1 MSRIAYVNG
10 RYVPHSQAQVHIE
23 DRGYQFADGVYEVVA
38 VVGGKFADLT
48 PHLDRLDRSLKELR
62 IAQPMSRK
70 ALEQVMA
77 EVVRRNRVDR
87 GIIYLQM
94 TRGVARRDHPFPAKA
109 ETQIVM
115 TSRSIPAQPAK
126 YGEEGVRAIT
136 TPDIRWQR
144 CDIKSVSLLP
154 NILAKQQAREA
165 GAYEAWLVDAK
176 GMVTEGSSTNAW
188 IVTPD
193 GKLVTRSVDN
203 AILNGITRGTVLAL
217 AKAEGLEFVERPFSV
232 AEALG
237 AREAFIT
244 SATSFVLPVTQI
256 DDKVIANGKPG
267 SLSLRLRE
275 AYAAFLGRV
284 ERGEAPAPP
293 ARAKVPA

>member
-10 RYVPHSQAQVHIE
+10 RYVPHREATVHIE

-38 VVGGKFADLT
+38 VVGGKFADMG

-77 EVVRRNRVDR
+77 EVIRRNRIEM

-94 TRGVARRDHPFPAKA
+94 TRAVAPRDHPFPAKA
-109 ETQIVM
+109 ETQVVM
-115 TSRSIPAQPAK
+115 TAKSIRPQPAK
-126 YGEEGVRAIT
+126 FGEEGVRVIT

-165 GAYEAWLVDAK
+165 
-176 GMVTEGSSTNAW
+176 
-188 IVTPD
+188 
-193 GKLVTRSVDN
+193 
-203 AILNGITRGTVLAL
+203 
-217 AKAEGLEFVERPFSV
+217 
-232 AEALG
+232 
-237 AREAFIT
+237 FIT
-244 SATSFVLPVTQI
+244 SATSFVLPVSQI
-256 DDKVIANGKPG
+256 DDKVVANGKPG
-267 SLSLRLRE
+267 SLSLRLCE
-275 AYAAFLGRV
+275 AYSAFLGRV
-284 ERGEAPAPP
+284 ARGENPAPAG
-293 ARAKVPA
+293 RAKVPA